1 LRNRKKGVLLH
12 PQSGTVGRPQGR
24 PRGERERGSF
34 KQEAAR
40 MGRNERGSSESPV
53 RPEGRWTESRE
64 GVAKKSLASRLEVSK
79 KRLPLQPATQGAGPA
94 GRRGEQVL

>member
-1 LRNRKKGVLLH
+1 
-12 PQSGTVGRPQGR
+12 
-24 PRGERERGSF
+24 
-34 KQEAAR
+34 

-94 GRRGEQVL
+94 GRRGRTGSLRKCSERQVNKR